1 MKTLLAVLMLLV
13 GLVAGYWLNQ
23 QFAGD
28 ETEKMHISL
37 EKAVAQS
44 KFNLVKDNYME
55 FFYLC
60 EEGKMVNNW
69 KALMMVAY
77 TFQYGVDAKNIG
89 LVNKGKTADGKT
101 RYDINIKQVEVLS
114 SEISFM
120 RAFTLDDAMFKN
132 QETLISQSKDDLM
145 NRRLFLS
152 ALRLY
157 SSDGSEIMIQLTE
170 GIKNTTHSLAAALG
184 EEVVIENIHLPEKP
198 PPIEHVGS
206 VKYQCGDINPVFMP
220 DKRIAEKLKF

>member
-1 MKTLLAVLMLLV
+1 MKTLIAVFMLLV
-13 GLVAGYWLNQ
+13 GLAGGYWLSQ
-23 QFAGD
+23 QFTGE

-60 EEGKMVNNW
+60 EEGKVVNNW

-77 TFQYGVDAKNIG
+77 TFQYGVDAKNIS
-89 LVNKGKTADGKT
+89 LVNKGKTPEGKT
-101 RYDINIKQVEVLS
+101 RYDIDIKQIEVLS

-120 RAFTLDDAMFKN
+120 RAFTLDDALFTN
-132 QETLISQSKDDLM
+132 QEKLISESKDDLM

-152 ALRLY
+152 VLRLY
-157 SSDGSEIMIQLTE
+157 SREGNDIMAQLIE
-170 GIKNTTHSLAAALG
+170 GIKNTTHSLATALG

-198 PPIEHVGS
+198 PPIQHIGS
-206 VKYQCGDINPVFMP
+206 VKYRCGDINPVFMP
-220 DKRIAEKLKF
+220 DKRISEKLKP